1 MLTTN
6 ASYENETSPKPP
18 ALQRGASQLRDG
30 WHHSRFQPYLKM
42 LAPAIA
48 PEATLL
54 GTVAPRTCA
63 EIDVGA
69 LINNAKACR
78 EAAAKSGTRVMAV
91 VKADAYGHGAA
102 VVARVLHR
110 HCGIDFFAVATL
122 PEALELRAAG
132 LSEGVRVLVLGAS
145 VPSEWPVYA
154 RFDLE
159 LVVESKATADRLATL
174 APPPKPIKAH
184 VMLNTGMNRIG
195 LSTFDSTTETH
206 GVKKIEESRS
216 IGKQGLQDLSLIHI

>member
-1 MLTTN
+1 
-6 ASYENETSPKPP
+6 
-18 ALQRGASQLRDG
+18 
-30 WHHSRFQPYLKM
+30 
-42 LAPAIA
+42 
-48 PEATLL
+48 
-54 GTVAPRTCA
+54 
-63 EIDVGA
+63 
-69 LINNAKACR
+69 
-78 EAAAKSGTRVMAV
+78 MAV

-132 LSEGVRVLVLGAS
+132 LDDCRVLVLGAS

-159 LVVESKATADRLATL
+159 LVVESKATADRLAAL
-174 APPPKPIKAH
+174 QPPPKPIKAH

-206 GVKKIEESRS
+206 GIKKVEESRS
-216 IGKQGLQDLSLIHI
+216 IGTQPCGIQLVTVSARWRGGSRRFLAITQLTR

>member
-1 MLTTN
+1 MGGLGTG
-6 ASYENETSPKPP
+6 AGGHEGA
-18 ALQRGASQLRDG
+18 AL
-30 WHHSRFQPYLKM
+30 
-42 LAPAIA
+42 LAGTEKVQGP
-48 PEATLL
+48 
-54 GTVAPRTCA
+54 TVAPRTCA

-122 PEALELRAAG
+122 PQALELRAAG
-132 LSEGVRVLVLGAS
+132 LDCRVLVLGAS

-159 LVVESKATADRLATL
+159 LVVESKVTADRLATL
-174 APPPKPIKAH
+174 APPPKPIRAH

-206 GVKKIEESRS
+206 GIKKTEETR
-216 IGKQGLQDLSLIHI
+216 

>member
-6 ASYENETSPKPP
+6 ASYENETSPKTPT
-18 ALQRGASQLRDG
+18 LQRGASQLRDG

-69 LINNAKACR
+69 LINNAKACAD
-78 EAAAKSGTRVMAV
+78 AAAKSGTRVMAV

-102 VVARVLHR
+102 VV
-110 HCGIDFFAVATL
+110 
-122 PEALELRAAG
+122 P
-132 LSEGVRVLVLGAS
+132 
-145 VPSEWPVYA
+145 
-154 RFDLE
+154 
-159 LVVESKATADRLATL
+159 
-174 APPPKPIKAH
+174 
-184 VMLNTGMNRIG
+184 
-195 LSTFDSTTETH
+195 
-206 GVKKIEESRS
+206 
-216 IGKQGLQDLSLIHI
+216 

>member
-6 ASYENETSPKPP
+6 TSYENETSPKPP
-18 ALQRGASQLRDG
+18 ALQRGAAQLRDG

-159 LVVESKATADRLATL
+159 LVVESKVTADRLAAL
-174 APPPKPIKAH
+174 QPPPKPIKAH

-195 LSTFDSTTETH
+195 LS
-206 GVKKIEESRS
+206 
-216 IGKQGLQDLSLIHI
+216 LSLIHI